1 MVRNFFCL
9 ELQRAEARHAR
20 LDPRVLV
27 GEPQVVLDVA
37 PVARDL
43 DPRDEVRRVARRAQR
58 ALARQDLVHRA
69 AVHAAVV
76 LLLGAGGAAAPLA
89 RGDPRPRGV
98 STAARSA
105 RCAGLALGGVG
116 CHTFCVLVGAPG
128 GARGRM
134 PRKRRSQYGLKDILI
149 CCAIF
154 AGIFITIFLIGKL
167 WEWVQASYAKRQR
180 RLRKEA
186 FLKSR

>member
-1 MVRNFFCL
+1 M
-9 ELQRAEARHAR
+9 A
-20 LDPRVLV
+20 
-27 GEPQVVLDVA
+27 
-37 PVARDL
+37 
-43 DPRDEVRRVARRAQR
+43 R
-58 ALARQDLVHRA
+58 ALVRA
-69 AVHAAVV
+69 GLLRGFSTAAQSGRKN
-76 LLLGAGGAAAPLA
+76 LAISSLRLGAGDLGRAA
-89 RGDPRPRGV
+89 RGA

-116 CHTFCVLVGAPG
+116 CPHSVCSAGAPG

-186 FLKSR
+186 FLEAKKAQ